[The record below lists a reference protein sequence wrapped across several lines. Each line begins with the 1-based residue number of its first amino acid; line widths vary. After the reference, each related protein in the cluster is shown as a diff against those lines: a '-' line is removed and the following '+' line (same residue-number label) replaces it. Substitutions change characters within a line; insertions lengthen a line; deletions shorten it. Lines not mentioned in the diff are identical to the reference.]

1 VIGEYLRLAFATWL
15 VLLPGRLVARSLGQR
30 GSSPSL
36 AWSFAALFLAWAV
49 VFTIHGSIWLAAGI
63 LAGIGIVALVA
74 GKPGT
79 KQAIQVEASTGAGW
93 NVWAERA
100 RKPVFGRGS
109 VFAGGVVLGLLLW
122 QVEGA
127 VTGDALF
134 HEARVRKLD
143 DLGHLHLRS
152 VDELAHGG
160 LHPGYAFPLWH
171 AFLALVSK
179 LSGLDPSVVV
189 HREASLLVPIALVV
203 AWEAGVA
210 VFGSSGGGFSVVFAS
225 LALYCFAAGHGGSYV
240 SLALPATSSRQLFV
254 PAAFALFF
262 TFAESG
268 RRADLVALGAGF
280 GALAL
285 IHPTYA
291 LFALLPLG
299 AYAVVRAP
307 EWRRSAAALAAAI
320 VPAGLTVVW
329 LKPIVDET
337 LSHNPKE
344 STQLTTL
351 RHYGNELVVT
361 SVHHFRLAAGVPG
374 RTGAVA
380 VAALALVP
388 FAGFAARR
396 RWGAFVLGGAVLVLA
411 LMLVP
416 ELFVRFS
423 NAVSLSQSRRA
434 AGFVPF
440 AFAFAGGFAL
450 LARTAFVVPFA
461 VVAGVVLQ
469 DEWPGDFA
477 YGLRRGG
484 PDAVTWF
491 ALLAGAAA
499 LVAGLVFARERPRER
514 YGLGALAAAFFVL
527 PVAVHGFGRWS
538 PLNPVDRDT
547 PSAALLQAMKQVPPG
562 AVVIASPT
570 VSYELLARFP
580 IYTVAAPV
588 THVANTRANDPDA
601 RVKQVERWLATG
613 NPAIPRRYG
622 ATWAVSRDG
631 RLTHLRS

>member
-1 VIGEYLRLAFATWL
+1 
-15 VLLPGRLVARSLGQR
+15 
-30 GSSPSL
+30 
-36 AWSFAALFLAWAV
+36 
-49 VFTIHGSIWLAAGI
+49 
-63 LAGIGIVALVA
+63 
-74 GKPGT
+74 
-79 KQAIQVEASTGAGW
+79 
-93 NVWAERA
+93 
-100 RKPVFGRGS
+100 
-109 VFAGGVVLGLLLW
+109 
-122 QVEGA
+122 
-127 VTGDALF
+127 
-134 HEARVRKLD
+134 
-143 DLGHLHLRS
+143 
-152 VDELAHGG
+152 
-160 LHPGYAFPLWH
+160 
-171 AFLALVSK
+171 
-179 LSGLDPSVVV
+179 
-189 HREASLLVPIALVV
+189 
-203 AWEAGVA
+203 
-210 VFGSSGGGFSVVFAS
+210 
-225 LALYCFAAGHGGSYV
+225 
-240 SLALPATSSRQLFV
+240 
-254 PAAFALFF
+254 
-262 TFAESG
+262 
-268 RRADLVALGAGF
+268 
-280 GALAL
+280 
-285 IHPTYA
+285 
-291 LFALLPLG
+291 
-299 AYAVVRAP
+299 
-307 EWRRSAAALAAAI
+307 
-320 VPAGLTVVW
+320 
-329 LKPIVDET
+329 
-337 LSHNPKE
+337 

-514 YGLGALAAAFFVL
+514 YGLGALAAACFVL

-538 PLNPVDRDT
+538 PLNPVDRDA

>member
-1 VIGEYLRLAFATWL
+1 MIGEYLRLAFATWL
-15 VLLPGRLVARSLGQR
+15 VLLPGRLVARTLGQK
-30 GSSPSL
+30 GTAPAL

-49 VFTIHGSIWLAAGI
+49 VFTVHGSIWLAAGI
-63 LAGIGIVALVA
+63 LAGIGVVALAV
-74 GKPGT
+74 GKPKPEPT
-79 KQAIQVEASTGAGW
+79 LQVEIPTGTGW
-93 NVWAERA
+93 NAWVTRA
-100 RKPVFGRGS
+100 RKPVWGHGTA
-109 VFAGGVVLGLLLW
+109 FAGGVVLGLLLW

-143 DLGHLHLRS
+143 DFGHLHLRS
-152 VDELAHGG
+152 VDELAKGG

-189 HREASLLVPIALVV
+189 HRESSLLVPIAVVV

-225 LALYCFAAGHGGSYV
+225 LAIYCFAAGHGGSYV

-262 TFAESG
+262 AFAETG
-268 RRADLVALGAGF
+268 RRADLAALAAAF
-280 GALAL
+280 GALTL

-299 AYAVVRAP
+299 AYAVLRAP

-320 VPAGLTVVW
+320 VPAALTVLW

-337 LSHNPKE
+337 ISHNPSE

-351 RHYGNELVVT
+351 GHYGNELVVK
-361 SVHHFRLAAGVPG
+361 SVHHFRLAAEVPG

-396 RWGAFVLGGAVLVLA
+396 RWGAFVLGGGVLVLA

-450 LARTAFVVPFA
+450 LARTAFVVPLA
-461 VVAGVVLQ
+461 AIAGFVLQ

-477 YGLRRGG
+477 YGLRHGG
-484 PDAVTWF
+484 PAAVTWF

-499 LVAGLVFARERPRER
+499 LAAGLVFARDRPKER

-527 PVAVHGFGRWS
+527 PVAIHSFARWS
-538 PLNPVDRDT
+538 PLNPVDKDA
-547 PSAALLQAMKQVPPG
+547 PAPALLQAMKRVPAG
-562 AVVIASPT
+562 SIVIASPT
-570 VSYELLARFP
+570 LSYELLARFP

-588 THVANTRANDPDA
+588 THVANTKANVPSL
-601 RVKQVERWLATG
+601 RVRQVQHWLATG
-613 NPAIPRRYG
+613 DPAIPRRYG